1 MTIKRVFTGRNV
13 VLGNGQ
19 PQPATVIV
27 DVTEGRILDV
37 LDRVSARSDFPDI
50 RDVHWIDVDDQY
62 LIPGLVDAHVHLN
75 EPGRTDWE
83 GFWTGTRAAAS
94 GGVTT
99 LVDMPLNS
107 IPPTTTVANLEEK
120 RNAARGQC
128 WTDVAFWGGVIPK
141 NQAHLRP
148 LVDAGVRGFKCFL
161 IESGVDEFPCVTEDD
176 LRLAMDELTNTSTV
190 LCFHAEL
197 DKARRTSSAPDGAD
211 PTLYS
216 TFLASRP
223 QQLEVDAIALITALH
238 KEYPSLRLHIVHLS
252 ASEAL
257 PLVRAAKQAGLPLT
271 VETCFHYLALAAQHI
286 PHGRPEFKCCP
297 PIREDANREALWE
310 ALLDGTIDCVVSD
323 HSPCVA
329 ALKKLDDG
337 DVMRAWGGI
346 STLGLGLSLLWT
358 EARKR
363 GVGIGKVVDWLC
375 VRTARHAGLEGRK
388 GKIQAGYDADL
399 VVWDPDAEIK
409 VTKGSLNFK
418 NKLTPYEGL
427 TLRGKVERTYLRGRL
442 TYDAGGSA
450 SGFDG
455 LEPVGALL

>member
-1 MTIKRVFTGRNV
+1 MAPNRLRVFVGRNV
-13 VLGNGQ
+13 VLGDGQ
-19 PQPATVIV
+19 PRPATVVADANTGKIV
-27 DVTEGRILDV
+27 DILDGV
-37 LDRVSARSDFPDI
+37 TPHQSFPDA
-50 RDVHWIDVDDQY
+50 VDDDGWLDAGDKY
-62 LIPGLVDAHVHLN
+62 ILPGLVDAHVHLN

-120 RNAARGQC
+120 RRAARGQC
-128 WTDVAFWGGVIPK
+128 WTDVAFWGGVIPG
-141 NQAHLRP
+141 NQAQLKP
-148 LVDAGVRGFKCFL
+148 LVEAGVKGFKCFL
-161 IESGVDEFPCVTEDD
+161 IESGVDEFPCVNESD
-176 LRLAMDELTNTSTV
+176 LRDAMTELKDTSTV

-197 DKARRTSSAPDGAD
+197 ETSPQRFASEPSD

-223 QQLEVDAIALITALH
+223 QQLEVDAIALITRLH

-252 ASEAL
+252 AADAL
-257 PLVRAAKQAGLPLT
+257 PLIRAAKASGLPLT
-271 VETCFHYLALAAQHI
+271 VETCFHYLTLSAQHI

-329 ALKKLDDG
+329 SLKKIDEG
-337 DVMRAWGGI
+337 DIMSAWGGI

-363 GVGIGKVVDWLC
+363 GVGIERLVDWLC
-375 VRTARHAGLEGRK
+375 AQTAKHAGLADRK
-388 GKIQAGYDADL
+388 GQLKIGHDADL
-399 VVWDPDAEIK
+399 VVWDPEAQVE
-409 VTKGSLNFK
+409 VTKEQLHFK

-427 TLRGKVERTYLRGRL
+427 KLNGRVEKTFLRGRL
-442 TYDAGGSA
+442 IYNA
-450 SGFDG
+450 SEGFNG
-455 LEPVGALL
+455 LEPVGDLL